1 MSPPRGATE
10 RRTQTTR
17 GKDATTGPPFMT
29 DRRRRHLFFA
39 LAAAALVVA
48 APATARPS
56 SVGLTMPR
64 RLAQGDLVNI
74 TAVARPARPTACTL
88 AIRYADGQMQPNIPA
103 AGGSKGRVK
112 WHFRIMG
119 NAAPGRATVTAS
131 CRGARSEEH
140 TSELQSR

>member
-1 MSPPRGATE
+1 
-10 RRTQTTR
+10 
-17 GKDATTGPPFMT
+17 MT
-29 DRRRRHLFFA
+29 HRRRHLLLP
-39 LAAAALVVA
+39 LAAAALLVA

-103 AGGSKGRVK
+103 AGGPKAGVK
-112 WHFRIMG
+112 WRFG
-119 NAAPGRATVTAS
+119 TRATPARAGATSPAS
-131 CRGARSEEH
+131 GAA
-140 TSELQSR
+140 